1 MKSLGAA
8 ALALAVCSTLS
19 LPARGQN
26 TAFGDTLRK
35 NRAAIGVHDG
45 KLAGPGA
52 DILRA
57 ALADT
62 QFVLLGEDH
71 GIQQI
76 PQFTASLCAELAPQ
90 GFHTMALETGPI
102 VTPEIE
108 RMARGANGLK
118 EMAEFDKR
126 YPESVAF
133 YNWREEFEMLQQC
146 EKSAG
151 AEGMQLWGLDQELMG
166 APVFVLEKILA
177 TKPGPE
183 AQVAVAAL
191 LKENN
196 EDRAAAAKDGNPEGL
211 FLLKTKQSDLDHA
224 RALLKKQGSP
234 QAQEYFSAL
243 VVSREIYQKNISGDG
258 YKSNRQR
265 ALLMKENYVD
275 RLTAAFQKEG
285 APRKVLF
292 KFGAWHMYHGINPL
306 HSSELGNLV
315 GESAEGH
322 QEKAIHILILGM
334 KGEQLR
340 FAGIGRPAQ
349 PVPLDL
355 AGDKDSDFL
364 FLKPLFDNQ
373 VENLWTIYDLRA
385 LREHFAKYGSV
396 DPELERVIFGYDFA
410 VLIPNPKPSHPVE

>member
-1 MKSLGAA
+1 MKLMSAT
-8 ALALAVCSTLS
+8 ALALLVCLAAI
-19 LPARGQN
+19 PAAAQN
-26 TAFGDTLRK
+26 TAFGDTVRK
-35 NRAAIGVHDG
+35 NRAAISVHEG

-52 DILRA
+52 DVLRA

-76 PQFTASLCAELAPQ
+76 PQFAAGLCAELGPH

-108 RMARGANGLK
+108 RMARDANGEK
-118 EMAEFDKR
+118 EMTEFDKR

-151 AEGMQLWGLDQELMG
+151 PEGMQLWGMDQELMG

-183 AQVAVAAL
+183 AQAAVAGL

-196 EDRAAAAKDGNPEGL
+196 EDRAAAAKDGNPTGL
-211 FLLKTKQSDLDHA
+211 FLLKAKQEDLD
-224 RALLKKQGSP
+224 RTRNLLKKQGSAE
-234 QAQEYFSAL
+234 AQDEFRAL
-243 VVSREIYQKNISGDG
+243 LVSREIYENNISGNT
-258 YKSNRQR
+258 YNSNRQR
-265 ALLMKENYVD
+265 ALLMKTNFVNQ
-275 RLTAAFQKEG
+275 LTAAFQKEG
-285 APRKVLF
+285 SPRKVMF
-292 KFGAWHMYHGINPL
+292 KFGAWHMYRGINPL

-315 GESAEGH
+315 GEAAEGH
-322 QEKAIHILILGM
+322 GEKAIHILILGV
-334 KGEQLR
+334 KGEQSR
-340 FAGIGRPAQ
+340 FAGIGRPPQ
-349 PVPLDL
+349 PAPLDL

-373 VENLWTIYDLRA
+373 VENLWTLYDLWA
-385 LREHFAKYGSV
+385 MRESFTKYGSV
-396 DPELERVIFGYDFA
+396 DPELERVIFGYDFV
-410 VLIPNPKPSHPVE
+410 VLIPDPKPSHPVE